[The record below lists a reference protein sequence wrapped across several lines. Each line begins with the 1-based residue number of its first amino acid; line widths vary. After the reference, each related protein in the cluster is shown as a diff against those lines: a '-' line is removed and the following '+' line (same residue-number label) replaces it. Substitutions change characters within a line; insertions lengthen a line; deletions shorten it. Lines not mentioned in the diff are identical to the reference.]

1 MTVSVYIPSP
11 FRWLTQNHEH
21 VSVDGHN
28 VAEVLDAVNARYP
41 GFDNLVYGQDREV
54 PAHINIYVNNREIHV
69 PFFEGV
75 ANQCEGVF
83 ETLNMITKM
92 LIHKYLNK

>member
-1 MTVSVYIPSP
+1 
-11 FRWLTQNHEH
+11 
-21 VSVDGHN
+21 
-28 VAEVLDAVNARYP
+28 
-41 GFDNLVYGQDREV
+41 
-54 PAHINIYVNNREIHV
+54 V
-69 PFFEGV
+69 PFFEGI